1 MHQRVPIFGLV
12 VALAIAACGGSA
24 SPTPGVTFHAPSAE
38 PTAAPTL
45 APTTAPT
52 DAPTPAPTVAATA
65 NPGGPTTAVTI
76 FDNGFTQANI
86 TIAVGTTVT
95 WTNTGRRAH
104 TVTSGDGS
112 FGSDGSLASGAT
124 YAHTF
129 DAAGSFG
136 YICAIHSDMSGTIT
150 VTP

>member
-1 MHQRVPIFGLV
+1 MRQRVPMFGLV
-12 VALAIAACGGSA
+12 IALAIAACGGSA
-24 SPTPGVTFHAPSAE
+24 SPTPGVTFHAPTTE
-38 PTAAPTL
+38 PTAAPTVAPTV

-52 DAPTPAPTVAATA
+52 DAPTAAPTAK
-65 NPGGPTTAVTI
+65 PGGPTAAVTI

-95 WTNTGRRAH
+95 WTNTGGRAH

-112 FGSDGSLASGAT
+112 FGSDGVLASGAT

-136 YICAIHSDMSGTIT
+136 YICTIHNDMSGTVT